1 MAPTKPGVKR
11 SPKAQSEKLSGT
23 GKARSKLRTPK
34 AKPEVKT
41 KRSNPTT
48 ERKKKRSYTAEEL
61 GVPKLNGI
69 IPAGVQKARGKKKG
83 KVFVDD
89 SASMLAIMGMVHAE
103 KEGERE
109 GKIMKAVS
117 CQH

>member
-1 MAPTKPGVKR
+1 MAPTKPGVK
-11 SPKAQSEKLSGT
+11 KASKAPSEKLAGT

-41 KRSNPTT
+41 KRVNPTAGK
-48 ERKKKRSYTAEEL
+48 KKKRAYTAEEL

-69 IPAGVQKARGKKKG
+69 IPAGVQKAKGKKKG

-89 SASMLAIMGMVHAE
+89 SESMLAIMGMVHAE

-117 CQH
+117 CRL